1 MDIFPVMSF
10 LRGLLGLLEVNA
22 YLIVNHLNILLLAYD
37 NNKEE
42 KKHDQDLIKKVLLLI
57 LAYHFHQN

>member
-1 MDIFPVMSF
+1 MDIFPVMFF

-42 KKHDQDLIKKVLLLI
+42 KKHD
-57 LAYHFHQN
+57 